1 MISYEQALQ
10 QVISNAIS
18 FGKEFVCLDSALG
31 RVLAE
36 PVYADRDYP
45 PFNRSAMD
53 GIAINFEDFK
63 AGLREYKI
71 AETIYAGQKSTTS
84 LNSGECYK
92 IMTGAAVPP
101 SANAVVRNEDILV
114 NGLQVRRQP
123 IFTKSFACKRAGIL
137 PF

>member
-45 PFNRSAMD
+45 PFNRS
-53 GIAINFEDFK
+53 GHGWHCNKFRGF
-63 AGLREYKI
+63 
-71 AETIYAGQKSTTS
+71 
-84 LNSGECYK
+84 
-92 IMTGAAVPP
+92 
-101 SANAVVRNEDILV
+101 
-114 NGLQVRRQP
+114 
-123 IFTKSFACKRAGIL
+123 
-137 PF
+137 